1 MIDPLLFLILDKKGS
16 FGVWVVWVVVWVVWV
31 VWVVFLFLLLIGECV
46 LINVDQLNC
55 GWWG

>member
-1 MIDPLLFLILDKKGS
+1 MIDPLLFWILDNEGS
-16 FGVWVVWVVVWVVWV
+16 FGVFVVVWVVWA

-55 GWWG
+55 VWWG